1 MITFVLFFRLR
12 LPISKPTASPGKEEN
27 KNRIKRHFSN
37 EPSLRRGL
45 PLFPLPSNFLSFSPP
60 RHKAA
65 ATEIIILFLWSG
77 PSML

>member
-12 LPISKPTASPGKEEN
+12 LPISKPTASPGKEGN

-60 RHKAA
+60 RNT